1 MKWIF
6 ISTPK
11 GTETKNILQVCEEAL
26 KRGSVP
32 ITAQLLFP
40 EANADINDK
49 VEDAEKELLGYCDE
63 LWAVGKEDKQMQRQI
78 ARAEEECLTVLRI
91 SSLERLQET
100 EQKDEFTDVE
110 FHNIILLSCLLEE
123 KTCVNRQVIEKI
135 LFSHLR
141 FIRMVGKT
149 HELSLNDYVDM
160 IADVE
165 KIPKE
170 TVRLI
175 LRAEAEEVEN
185 AMHQD

>member
-6 ISTPK
+6 ISTAK
-11 GTETKNILQVCEEAL
+11 GTETKNIIQVCEQAL
-26 KRGSVP
+26 KRDSVP
-32 ITAQLLFP
+32 IAPQLLFP

-49 VEDAEKELLGYCDE
+49 VEEAEKELLGYCDE
-63 LWAVGKEDKQMQRQI
+63 LWAVGKEDKQMQRHI
-78 ARAEEECLTVLRI
+78 AYAEEECLTVLRI
-91 SSLERLQET
+91 SNLEGQQET

-141 FIRMVGKT
+141 FMRMAGYPN
-149 HELSLNDYVDM
+149 EFSLKDHAEM

-170 TVRLI
+170 TVLLI
-175 LRAEAEEVEN
+175 LRAEAEELEN
-185 AMHQD
+185 ALHQD

>member
-11 GTETKNILQVCEEAL
+11 GTETKNIQQVCEQVL
-26 KRGSVP
+26 KWGNVP
-32 ITAQLLFP
+32 ITPQLLFP
-40 EANADINDK
+40 EVRDDINDK
-49 VEDAEKELLGYCDE
+49 VEEAEKELIGYCDE
-63 LWAVGKEDKQMQRQI
+63 MWAVGKEDKQMQRHI
-78 ARAEEECLTVLRI
+78 AYAEEECLTVLRF
-91 SSLERLQET
+91 SNLEGLQET

-123 KTCVNRQVIEKI
+123 KTCVNRQVIERI

-141 FIRMVGKT
+141 FIRMAEKT
-149 HELSLNDYVDM
+149 NEFSMNEYAEM

-170 TVRLI
+170 TVHLI
-175 LRAEAEEVEN
+175 LRAEEEEIEN
-185 AMHQD
+185 ARDLV